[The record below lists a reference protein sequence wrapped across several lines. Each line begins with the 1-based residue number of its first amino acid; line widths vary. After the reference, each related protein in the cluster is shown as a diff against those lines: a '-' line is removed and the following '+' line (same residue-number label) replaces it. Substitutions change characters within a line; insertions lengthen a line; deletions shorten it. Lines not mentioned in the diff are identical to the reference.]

1 MAQFDIKYLERT
13 DTHISYCYFRVQFVN
28 PLYLVVNFY
37 IIVIRQALIQ
47 SKENAQYSLLF
58 IWLLFV
64 GYSVRRLRKHTTYT
78 LKYI

>member
-58 IWLLFV
+58 ILFCLLDIV
-64 GYSVRRLRKHTTYT
+64 SGGSENIQHTH
-78 LKYI
+78 